1 MERMEFAMLLIEYI
15 IADRPLMYFDE
26 TTFNGDMHMK
36 KAWFVKGQRFA
47 MPIIKQAQ
55 KKGVK
60 QGFTVYGT
68 VGESIKD
75 NGYFEIHKSSNKVDF
90 MGYMAR
96 LRTQM
101 TTKPGEE
108 KPVLVLDNL
117 GAHCGEPKRKLMRT
131 FCKPEYTPTY
141 SCELNGPIETCWAIL
156 KKRVLTRW
164 TKLLIRKAGN
174 KSKLKAI
181 VRDELYRKID
191 KQIFANVCRSHY
203 SYLQDQL
210 DKVANGEYIMGSHR
224 NWID

>member
-1 MERMEFAMLLIEYI
+1 MGIIRKIIFVFSLLFVCGLSAQTES
-15 IADRPLMYFDE
+15 DTVVFD
-26 TTFNGDMHMK
+26 GDTY
-36 KAWFVKGQRFA
+36 VKH
-47 MPIIKQAQ
+47 I
-55 KKGVK
+55 V
-60 QGFTVYGT
+60 T

-181 VRDELYRKID
+181 VRDELHRKID
-191 KQIFANVCRSHY
+191 KQIYANVCRSHY
-203 SYLQDQL
+203 PYL
-210 DKVANGEYIMGSHR
+210 
-224 NWID
+224 